1 MALGLSVV
9 LGVASAAQAAHMTLR
24 DDERIP
30 LTIQGKPLLS
40 IDDVMK
46 VFSANGD
53 NFYIWCVERSDE
65 RESCL
70 NVLEAGRV
78 TNIHL
83 SRTLIDLTCVYPSEN
98 ILLDIAQIGSVEL
111 YQFPT
116 METFQYGLKIARKP
130 SEGAPKA
137 HWFRVR
143 NIESASALA
152 NAFRSLPP
160 LMSGDIAPPA
170 PTPVQLGISARDL
183 SPDEAKQAG
192 AAGGVYIGGVDPGS
206 LAEQM
211 AVKQGDYLLEVNG
224 VKVSGLEAMKNQLAT
239 GTLKTVAVWRN
250 GKTLYLSVL
259 SKL

>member
-1 MALGLSVV
+1 
-9 LGVASAAQAAHMTLR
+9 MTLR

-40 IDDVMK
+40 LDEAAK
-46 VFSANGD
+46 VFAADGD
-53 NFYIWCVERSDE
+53 NFYKWCVMRHDE

-70 NVLEAGRV
+70 DVLESGRI

-83 SRTLIDLTCVYPSEN
+83 SRTHIDLECGPYRGEDVS
-98 ILLDIAQIGSVEL
+98 LDFGEIGGVEL

-116 METFQYGLKIARKP
+116 LETFQYGLEIARKP

-137 HWFRVR
+137 YWFRVR
-143 NIESASALA
+143 NVESASALA
-152 NAFRSLPP
+152 NAFRSLPS
-160 LMSGDIAPPA
+160 LMSGDISPPA

-183 SPDEAKQAG
+183 TPGEAKEAG

-206 LAEQM
+206 MAEQM
-211 AVKQGDYLLEVNG
+211 GVKQGDYLLELDG
-224 VKVSGLEAMKNQLAT
+224 VKVSGLEAMKHQLAT